1 MEKLR
6 EEKINFIEVLK
17 SFWKADEEEVS
28 ELDGELASTP
38 NYVKKLEKEI
48 TTYDDK
54 KKRKK
59 EKIQKTKSDITNEYY
74 TQQKDEKALEDDE
87 YYR

>member
-1 MEKLR
+1 MEKIR
-6 EEKINFIEVLK
+6 EEKLSFIEVLK

-38 NYVKKLEKEI
+38 KYVQKLEKEI

-59 EKIQKTKSDITNEYY
+59 EKLQKTNSEISDGIYEQQRNEKSLD
-74 TQQKDEKALEDDE
+74 DEE

>member
-1 MEKLR
+1 MEKIR
-6 EEKINFIEVLK
+6 EEKLSFIEVLK

-38 NYVKKLEKEI
+38 KYVQKLEKEI

-59 EKIQKTKSDITNEYY
+59 KNYKKQIQKYLMAFMNNKEMKN
-74 TQQKDEKALEDDE
+74 
-87 YYR
+87 R

>member
-1 MEKLR
+1 MEKIR
-6 EEKINFIEVLK
+6 EEKISFIEVLK

-38 NYVKKLEKEI
+38 KYVQKLEKEI

-54 KKRKK
+54 KKKKK
-59 EKIQKTKSDITNEYY
+59 EKLQKTKSNITNDYY
-74 TQQKDEKALEDDE
+74 TQQKDEKTLEDEE